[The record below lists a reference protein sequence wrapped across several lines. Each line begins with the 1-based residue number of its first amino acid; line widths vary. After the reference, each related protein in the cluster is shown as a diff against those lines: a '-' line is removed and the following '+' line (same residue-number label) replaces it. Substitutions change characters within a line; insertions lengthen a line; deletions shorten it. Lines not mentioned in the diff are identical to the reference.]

1 MKIHP
6 QIEMINKSIQ
16 VIMFMICI
24 NGGILIVQYTIADV
38 YGMELVNHE
47 GISYKSKIIDS
58 LGTSQINSI
67 SDDILN
73 QGDAGGDGLDGMV
86 DSAVD
91 AAHIVWELVTL
102 LSGTYVFYILV
113 HFGVPEFV
121 VGIMMIPYTILL
133 VRTVVGL
140 VRGV

>member
-1 MKIHP
+1 
-6 QIEMINKSIQ
+6 MINKSIY

-47 GISYKSKIIDS
+47 GISYKSRIMDS
-58 LGTSQINSI
+58 LGMSQINSI
-67 SDDILN
+67 SADILN
-73 QGDAGGDGLDGMV
+73 QGDASEHEFNRMI
-86 DSAVD
+86 DSTVNATY
-91 AAHIVWELVTL
+91 IVWELVTL